1 VPGRLEREL
10 AESRRREEHMAR
22 QLLSLDVF
30 KLDVIAREMKETGQ
44 FFPRRKQTPR
54 REILAIV
61 EERTCRHILS

>member
-44 FFPRRKQTPR
+44 FR
-54 REILAIV
+54 V
-61 EERTCRHILS
+61 